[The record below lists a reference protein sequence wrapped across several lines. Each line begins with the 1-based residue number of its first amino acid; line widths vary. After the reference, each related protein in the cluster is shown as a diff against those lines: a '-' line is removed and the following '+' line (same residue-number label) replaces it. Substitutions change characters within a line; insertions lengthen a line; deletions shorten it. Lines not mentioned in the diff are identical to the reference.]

1 MTVLLSTQILI
12 LAMVP
17 FSFISV
23 SIPCEFA
30 MLADVYIL
38 LSPQEED
45 VHSSSWR
52 DRCTHLAA
60 HSSKRLVC
68 LVNTFK
74 KTKTS
79 RQTAKPLEET
89 QKFTFAFCVSW
100 IPGLLANWQKL
111 IFMQFFLYSYLR
123 KTINV
128 KHIKIVVQYGSHFK
142 TEELWFE

>member
-1 MTVLLSTQILI
+1 MHSLEIIPNYSFKCLTVLLSTQILI

-23 SIPCEFA
+23 SILCEFA

-60 HSSKRLVC
+60 HSPKRLVS
-68 LVNTFK
+68 LVNTLK
-74 KTKTS
+74 ENKTA
-79 RQTAKPLEET
+79 RQADKPFEVT
-89 QKFTFAFCVSW
+89 QKFTFALNNFIVFW
-100 IPGLLANWQKL
+100 FVGKFTKTNFHTIFFYILAWEKQLTSSISK
-111 IFMQFFLYSYLR
+111 S
-123 KTINV
+123 
-128 KHIKIVVQYGSHFK
+128 
-142 TEELWFE
+142 